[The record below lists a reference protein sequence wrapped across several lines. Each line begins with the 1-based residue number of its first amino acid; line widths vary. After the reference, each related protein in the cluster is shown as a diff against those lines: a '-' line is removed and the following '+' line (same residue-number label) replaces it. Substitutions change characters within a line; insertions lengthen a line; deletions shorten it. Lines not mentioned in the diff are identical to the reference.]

1 MLNYEILN
9 LQCVAKSLLVEK
21 TEEYIP
27 DETKNNEALWNESLF
42 ISQIL
47 LHSTRGVHLNSAVL
61 DEGIKKYND
70 KKRFS
75 VDKTVL
81 EKNLWIRH
89 VCDEIRIPSQT
100 FLFCRNL
107 YNDHK
112 EREKYKNHQYFNE
125 LLFLGYLAD
134 KYTDKDSKPYRID
147 VSDFDKTYNKF
158 KGFYPNILSKCKIK
172 ELLRIKKIK
181 NSCQYKYS
189 LSYIRNFS
197 YSKRI
202 LANVWNYISNEN
214 TVPLECIKKWI
225 LIFEEFRGADFI
237 EFMDNEEEQVFS
249 DAALQ
254 LLLQEKDLLFED
266 ESSENKKLIC
276 DWPLFA
282 HLKKDLFLNGKKSNL
297 NIKYSDYFLLLC
309 SYREL
314 YPRSELSEFLAQS
327 CRVLYR
333 LPVESLLY
341 TKQYGEYIRDLLSP
355 KEKRPFL
362 FLQILYFLENRHPE
376 YLLNFIDEDDYGMA
390 FYATFIK
397 SCFHKII
404 SGNELL
410 VTSTISLLKKSIQL
424 FVDKNFK
431 SRPFRHK
438 TFSRIL
444 MWLCGFNAKI
454 ERTPTATQIKTEI
467 YDYHIQLLQEAFLT
481 QKQELKS
488 HLFIDY
494 FNEEKDYILPIRH
507 GIGCISHFSY
517 FFNILDLAK
526 QQNDKE
532 FILLIVEEIKKIYK
546 KNILENNNLFLAFEY
561 SQIESFDW
569 RTFYTAIID
578 RQEIEEFRD
587 QTLGSFITV
596 ESSDLK
602 SSNSNHTNADRYKLL
617 LKTLC
622 LAYKKSCLD
631 YKDFLEKVILELLS
645 HCFIDDLESKKID
658 IFATSYESSYIEN
671 LNTSLFPLLVEV
683 VNSFTK
689 NGQEKFINLVLTE
702 GDFRLLFKAY
712 NLITFEEGKKQIEDF
727 IKGSDFSSK
736 IDEIYTIPDLI
747 RVLGNVANSR
757 LDENFEKI
765 LFDELDKNIAKK
777 ASRGNINEYAYHA
790 ELLRL
795 FRLFK
800 ERNSEALLNYKFPYE
815 DLSVRFL
822 EYRNLLD
829 SKRNFYLALI
839 ELKKEKYNDSY
850 CKLENLTKQYPDNL
864 EYKIYK
870 LYAKTFNLSQKA
882 NGEEIKSLI
891 SETSE
896 LLTNSQSLR
905 IYDTCKDVL
914 LITKLR
920 LYKAENDLDKALYF
934 YQILEPTLQRDLE
947 TSYLMVKLLL
957 KNNKP
962 DEAIKIYENIYPKF
976 HEYDDYKELTKL
988 LPMDKMVSELSNS
1001 YIRILGLSDEKRF
1014 EVLPGKINIHNRD
1027 IGVYVLYEIQRAL
1040 NNTLKKKDLLDK
1052 IYEKKLAEDNITDLL
1067 ELEIESRISMLG
1079 YELKNQN
1086 RSGKSSTGKN
1096 AGEVDLEIKFND
1108 FSIIIEAVKYSCGPA
1123 DRKKHIEKIFN
1134 YDPSRRY
1141 FYNLIYFDSGKNF
1154 DDSWD
1159 RVKKDI
1165 ESAKYPSG
1173 YERIETKEMD
1183 SDNSSIK
1190 IAVSKH
1196 NGGLTY
1202 YHVMGNF
1209 CYAFSKKQSSV
1220 RCRTAK
1226 QAKQK

>member
-1 MLNYEILN
+1 MLNYEIHN
-9 LQCVAKSLLVEK
+9 LQRVAKSLLMEK

-47 LHSTRGVHLNSAVL
+47 LHSTRGAHLNTAVL
-61 DEGIKKYND
+61 DEEIKKYND
-70 KKRFS
+70 RNKTT
-75 VDKTVL
+75 VDKEVL
-81 EKNLWIRH
+81 KKNFWIRH
-89 VCDEIRIPSQT
+89 ILDEIRIPSRV
-100 FLFCRNL
+100 FSFCKNL
-107 YNDHK
+107 YNEPE
-112 EREKYKNHQYFNE
+112 EREKYQNEQYFQE
-125 LLFLGYLAD
+125 LMFVGYLSD
-134 KYTDKDSKPYRID
+134 KYGYEDSWPFLID
-147 VSDFDKTYNKF
+147 INTFDKIYNNF
-158 KGFYPNILSKCKIK
+158 KCLYTGILSKQKIK
-172 ELLRIKKIK
+172 ELLQLKKMR
-181 NSCQYKYS
+181 NLPQYKY
-189 LSYIRNFS
+189 LPFHFRTFPYGQ
-197 YSKRI
+197 KI
-202 LANVWNYISNEN
+202 LADIWHHISTKNLNSINN
-214 TVPLECIKKWI
+214 TKKWI
-225 LIFEEFRGADFI
+225 VLTEQFESSDFV
-237 EFMDNEEEQVFS
+237 DLLNTSEQQNFAENVIKV
-249 DAALQ
+249 
-254 LLLQEKDLLFED
+254 LLSEKDLVLDD
-266 ESSENKKLIC
+266 EQDEERKLTI
-276 DWPLFA
+276 DYYIFT
-282 HLKKDLFLNGKKSNL
+282 HYKDDFFLYIDKSHF
-297 NIKYSDYFLLLC
+297 NINYSGYFLMWC
-309 SYREL
+309 TWCTYRETH
-314 YPRSELSEFLAQS
+314 PGSELLDQS
-327 CRVLYR
+327 CRGLYQ
-333 LPVESLLY
+333 LPMKSLLY
-341 TKQYGEYIRDLLSP
+341 TKQYDKYVRELLSP
-355 KEKRPFL
+355 KESRPFL
-362 FLQILYFLENRHPE
+362 FFRLLYSLEKIHPE

-390 FYATFIK
+390 FYATFIL
-397 SCFHKII
+397 SCFHRII

-410 VTSTISLLKKSIQL
+410 KSSIISLLKESMQL

-494 FNEEKDYILPIRH
+494 FNEEKDCILPIRH
-507 GIGCISHFSY
+507 GIGVISHFSY

-526 QQNDKE
+526 QQDDKE
-532 FILLIVEEIKKIYK
+532 FILVAVEEIKKIYK
-546 KNILENNNLFLAFEY
+546 KNILENNNLFWAFEY

-569 RTFYTAIID
+569 GTFYKAIID

-587 QTLGSFITV
+587 QTLNSFIVTGA
-596 ESSDLK
+596 SNNQDL
-602 SSNSNHTNADRYKLL
+602 NRANIHRLKLL
-617 LKTLC
+617 LKTMC
-622 LAYKKSCLD
+622 LAYRDGLVDNKI
-631 YKDFLEKVILELLS
+631 LEEIILELLS
-645 HCFIDDLESKKID
+645 HCFIDDLESKKIN
-658 IFATSYESSYIEN
+658 IFSTSYESSYIEN

-683 VNSFTK
+683 INSFTK

-747 RVLGNVANSR
+747 RVLRNVANSR

-800 ERNSEALLNYKFPYE
+800 ERNTEALLNYKFPYE

-870 LYAKTFNLSQKA
+870 LYAKTFNLSKKA
-882 NGEEIKSLI
+882 NGEEIQSLI
-891 SETSE
+891 REISKLSKNENF
-896 LLTNSQSLR
+896 LKKND
-905 IYDTCKDVL
+905 ICKDVL
-914 LITKLR
+914 LLTELR
-920 LYKAENDLDKALYF
+920 LYVAANDLDKALYF
-934 YQILEPTLQRDLE
+934 YHTFDPVLKKDLE
-947 TSYLMVKLLL
+947 SSCLMVELLL

-976 HEYDDYKELTKL
+976 YDYDDYKKLAEL
-988 LPMDKMVSELSNS
+988 LPIDKIISGLNNS

-1014 EVLPGKINIHNRD
+1014 TVLPNRINIHNRD
-1027 IGVYVLYEIQRAL
+1027 IGVYVLNEIVHAL
-1040 NNTLKKKDLLDK
+1040 NQILKKIDAVEK
-1052 IYEKKLAEDNITDLL
+1052 IRKNNLSEDNISDIL
-1067 ELEIESRISMLG
+1067 ELEMNGRLSMLD
-1079 YELKNQN
+1079 YKLENQN
-1086 RSGKSSTGKN
+1086 RSGKSPSGKN
-1096 AGEVDLEIKFND
+1096 SGEIDLEIKLNN
-1108 FSIIIEAVKYSCGPA
+1108 FSIIIEAVKYSRGSA

-1159 RVKKDI
+1159 IVKKDI
-1165 ESAKYPSG
+1165 ESANYPSG
-1173 YERIETKEMD
+1173 YERIETKEMY
-1183 SDNSSIK
+1183 SGNTSIK

-1196 NGGLTY
+1196 KGGLTY